1 MARQILLSDDP
12 IDDVAAY
19 VACGGGVALAAVDR
33 DGPDEV
39 IRTIRDSGLRGRG
52 GAGFP
57 AGIKWG
63 GLAAADA
70 GRKYV
75 VCNAAEG
82 EPGTFKDRW
91 LLRSNPYQ
99 VLEGLAVAARAVGAE
114 RAFIGIKAKF
124 MTEVDR
130 LRTAAVEMGEAGLL
144 GDVPIDIVLGPDDYL
159 FGEEKGLLEVVEG
172 RDPLPRLYPPYVTG
186 LFAEGDEA
194 NPALVNNV
202 ETLSNVP
209 HILRNGAEWFRS
221 FGTADTPGTMVFT
234 VGGDVRWEGIVEL
247 EMGTPLSFLL
257 YVIGQGF
264 DAGRRPKLITS
275 GVSNRPLTLGHLD
288 VPMDFGSLS
297 SIGSGLGS
305 GGFTAYDDTVCV
317 AQVGAA
323 LSAFL
328 YRGSCGQ
335 CPPCKLGTETIT
347 ERFTRLTIGGG
358 DVSAIEDIAAWV
370 LRVTDSNRCGL
381 GAGQQAL
388 ARGILDG
395 FPDDLAHHV
404 GGDACASERTITA
417 PVIEDW
423 DQDAG
428 RFVYA

>member
-1 MARQILLSDDP
+1 MVRSILLNDGP
-12 IDDVAAY
+12 TGDVATYLAN
-19 VACGGGVALAAVDR
+19 GGGAALAALDHN
-33 DGPDEV
+33 GPGEV
-39 IRTIRDSGLRGRG
+39 IRAVRDSGLRGRG

-57 AGIKWG
+57 AGVKWA
-63 GLAAADA
+63 GLAAAEA
-70 GRKYV
+70 ARKFV

-91 LLRSNPYQ
+91 LIRSNPYQ
-99 VLEGLAVAARAVGAE
+99 LLEGLVLAARSVGAE
-114 RAFIGIKAKF
+114 RAYIGIKEKF
-124 MTEVDR
+124 TPEIER
-130 LRTAAVEMGEAGLL
+130 LGTAAAEMEEAGLL
-144 GDVPIDIVLGPDDYL
+144 GDVAIEIVLGPDDYL
-159 FGEEKGLLEVVEG
+159 FGEEKGLLEVIEG
-172 RDPLPRLYPPYVTG
+172 RDPLPRLYPPYITG
-186 LFAEGDEA
+186 LFSEGDEA

-209 HILRNGAEWFRS
+209 HIVRNGAKWFRS
-221 FGTADTPGTMVFT
+221 FGTEDSPGTMVFT
-234 VGGDVRWEGIVEL
+234 VGGDVRWEGVVEL

-264 DAGRRPKLITS
+264 EAGRRPKLITS
-275 GVSNRPLTLGHLD
+275 GVSNRPLTLGDLD
-288 VPMDFGSLS
+288 VPMDFGSLA

-317 AQVGAA
+317 VQVGAA

-335 CPPCKLGTETIT
+335 CPPCKLGSEAIT

-358 DVSAIEDIAAWV
+358 DVGAIEDIAAWV

-395 FPDDLAHHV
+395 FPEDLARHV
-404 GGDACASERTITA
+404 DGDVCDSARTIAA

-423 DQDAG
+423 DPAEG